1 MQRFLLMIATLL
13 LVSTLYGCGDSNGWQ
28 FDPKSLTTDAYVFPT
43 GKTVISFSAA
53 PTSGLPVP
61 ISAVDLTITL
71 PSGMSVT
78 TSGAAGQL
86 DSATVLPGSALGG
99 TNLAY
104 GSYAEA
110 TRTVQLSMATTSSS
124 YNGGEFL
131 KLYCSVPSGAV
142 VTLGNLRTLNAP
154 VVVTKAVGY
163 DPVTQSTVTLTDK
176 VAVTLNAALP

>member
-1 MQRFLLMIATLL
+1 MQKLIKMLVVLL
-13 LVSTLYGCGDSNGWQ
+13 LVSSLSGCGSSNNWQ
-28 FDPKSLTTDAYVFPT
+28 FDPKSLTTDSYVFPT

-53 PTSGLPVP
+53 AASSLPVP
-61 ISAVDLTITL
+61 ISAIDLTITL

-78 TSGAAGQL
+78 TSGTSGQL
-86 DSATVLPGSALGG
+86 DSATVVPGSALGG

-110 TRTVQLSMATTSSS
+110 TRTLQLSMTTTNSS

-131 KLYCSVPSGAV
+131 KLYCNVPSGAF
-142 VTLGNLRTLNAP
+142 VTLGNLRALNAP

-176 VAVTLNAALP
+176 VAVTLSAAAP

>member
-1 MQRFLLMIATLL
+1 M
-13 LVSTLYGCGDSNGWQ
+13 
-28 FDPKSLTTDAYVFPT
+28 
-43 GKTVISFSAA
+43 ISFSAA

-61 ISAVDLTITL
+61 ISAIDLTITL

-104 GSYAEA
+104 GSYAAA

-131 KLYCSVPSGAV
+131 KLYCNVPSGVV
-142 VTLGNLRTLNAP
+142 VTLGNLRAPNAP
-154 VVVTKAVGY
+154 VVGDKSGRLRSGNTEHSNTDRQGCGDLECGAAVEPDIY
-163 DPVTQSTVTLTDK
+163 FEMVI
-176 VAVTLNAALP
+176 

>member
-1 MQRFLLMIATLL
+1 MIQKIILSKTSPAA
-13 LVSTLYGCGDSNGWQ
+13 Q
-28 FDPKSLTTDAYVFPT
+28 TTDAYVLPT

-53 PTSGLPVP
+53 STSSLAVP
-61 ISAVDLTITL
+61 ISAIDLKITL
-71 PSGMSVT
+71 PSGISVT
-78 TSGAAGQL
+78 TSGASGQL

-104 GSYAEA
+104 GSYAAA
-110 TRTVQLSMATTSSS
+110 TQTVQLSMATTSSS

-131 KLYCSVPSGAV
+131 KLYCNAPSGAA
-142 VTLGNLRTLNAP
+142 VTLGNLRALNTP